1 MKKENAR
8 LNSKGYDYNTCPY
21 PPLMTLR
28 MFSKS
33 IDFTKIN
40 VTKENS
46 SIYMLTLDEG
56 RNTWLALRSVYEW
69 SKTKEAYRFDPDVL
83 DEFVHPVKS
92 GDSLHRYL
100 DTNAEKLLYVEP
112 IPLNRLP
119 FKSFA
124 IDFDNINYVV
134 GQRKIT
140 QGNAFDVDSM
150 KVTNVFV
157 YVDDT
162 YFKDFYYVIVSWI
175 DEKDGMIPSCFLIPK
190 TEKKTVRECAATL
203 YEMAL
208 NDMPKNQRYPKL
220 IESHNE
226 FMANYIVNACLIH
239 KGLIDVLSYLCAKNA
254 EILERPIKRRP
265 PSNKHHFAE
274 VRTWDVALRYGS
286 QLREYKKQT
295 QEAKN
300 DPSKHVGHRSPR
312 PHMRRAHWHRYWT
325 GKGRTEL
332 TILWIDSIAVNAN
345 ASGDLPVEVH
355 DVK

>member
-33 IDFTKIN
+33 LDLSKIPETDPN
-40 VTKENS
+40 MSLFNCTLSEQKNS
-46 SIYMLTLDEG
+46 FMAFKVI
-56 RNTWLALRSVYEW
+56 YEW
-69 SKTKEAYRFDPDVL
+69 SKTKESYRFDPDVL
-83 DEFVHPVKS
+83 DEFVRPIKEKESVDK
-92 GDSLHRYL
+92 YL
-100 DTNAEKLLYVEP
+100 EANAEKLMYTDP

-119 FKSFA
+119 FKSFV
-124 IDFDNINYVV
+124 IDFDNIKFIV
-134 GQRKIT
+134 GQK
-140 QGNAFDVDSM
+140 QLSNLGKLNDEMV
-150 KVTNVFV
+150 VTNVFIHV
-157 YVDDT
+157 NDT
-162 YFKDFYYVIVSWI
+162 YFKDFYYVIVAWI
-175 DEKDGMIPSCFLIPK
+175 DEKDGMIPSCFLVPK
-190 TEKKTVRECAATL
+190 TERKNIYECAAAL

-220 IESHNE
+220 IESHAE
-226 FMANYIVNACLIH
+226 FIANYLVNACIIH
-239 KGLIDVLSYLCAKNA
+239 RGLIDVLSYLCAKNA

-265 PSNKHHFAE
+265 PSNKHRFSE
-274 VRTWDVALRYGS
+274 IRTWDVALRYGS

-300 DPSKHVGHRSPR
+300 NPNKHVGHRSPR

>member
-33 IDFTKIN
+33 LDLSKIPETDPN
-40 VTKENS
+40 MSLFNCTLSEQKNS
-46 SIYMLTLDEG
+46 FM
-56 RNTWLALRSVYEW
+56 AFKVVYEW
-69 SKTKEAYRFDPDVL
+69 SKTKESYRFDPDVL
-83 DEFVHPVKS
+83 DEFVHPIKS
-92 GDSLHRYL
+92 RESLHRYL

-119 FKSFA
+119 FKSFV

-134 GQRKIT
+134 GQRRIT
-140 QGNAFDVDSM
+140 ELPNLADEM

-157 YVDDT
+157 TVNDT
-162 YFKDFYYVIVSWI
+162 YFKDFYYVIVAWI
-175 DEKDGMIPSCFLIPK
+175 DEKDGMIPSSFLIPK
-190 TEKKTVRECAATL
+190 TEKKTVHDCAAAF

-208 NDMPKNQRYPKL
+208 NDMPKTQKYPRL
-220 IESHNE
+220 IESHAE
-226 FMANYIVNACLIH
+226 FMANYIVNSCIIH

-274 VRTWDVALRYGS
+274 VRTWDVALLYGF
-286 QLREYKKQT
+286 QLREYKKHT

-332 TILWIDSIAVNAN
+332 TILWIDSIAINAN